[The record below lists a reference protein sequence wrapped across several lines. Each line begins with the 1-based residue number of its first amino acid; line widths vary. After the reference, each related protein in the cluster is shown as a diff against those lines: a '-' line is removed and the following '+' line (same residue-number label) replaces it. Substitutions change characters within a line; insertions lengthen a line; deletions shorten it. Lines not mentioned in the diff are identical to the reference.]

1 VYSRDTLVL
10 VKVWACMIFCN
21 VDHFA
26 PLRPYLL
33 SQFDLV
39 TPQLQRLS
47 LEQGPGKMGIPGLM
61 KDLAPYREQAIL
73 GYKAKLE
80 GRVNI
85 SALVIDGPSFV
96 YDVYRRQMDS
106 VAHLEAPLAY
116 RDINEAVVDL
126 LDVIRSHGI
135 EM

>member
-1 VYSRDTLVL
+1 
-10 VKVWACMIFCN
+10 
-21 VDHFA
+21 
-26 PLRPYLL
+26 
-33 SQFDLV
+33 
-39 TPQLQRLS
+39 
-47 LEQGPGKMGIPGLM
+47 MGIPGLT

-73 GYKAKLE
+73 GYKAKHE
-80 GRVNI
+80 GVNI

-96 YDVYRRQMDS
+96 YEVYRRQMDS

-126 LDVIRSHGI
+126 LDVIRSHDV